1 MQGTADYVLCILP
14 YPEIMQKTITINGQ
28 QIAPGE
34 NRTVILNSYELH
46 TKTKVEIPVHVVHS
60 KNEGPAL
67 LLSAGMHGEETNGIE
82 IIRRIITR
90 PEVQSLKCGTLIVIP
105 VINVVSFLFGSRD
118 LPDGRDLN
126 RCFPGTKSGS
136 LGSRIAYDLM
146 KHILPI
152 IDFGVDFHTGGA
164 RINNYPQLRCVFG
177 FPENLAL
184 AERFSTPLIIDST
197 YRDGTFRKE
206 AAKKNK
212 PILVYE
218 GGESMRFDYLAINE
232 GVNGCLR
239 LMQTYHMIDFAMAPS
254 PSVKIKKDTWVRANS
269 SGLFHMNVSNGARVS
284 KGDLLG
290 AIHDPFGESE
300 DPMFSPAN
308 GYIIGIN
315 NQPVVNQGDAL
326 IHIGM
331 EDGNF

>member
-1 MQGTADYVLCILP
+1 MQLP
-14 YPEIMQKTITINGQ
+14 LTINKQ
-28 QIAPGE
+28 VIEAGE
-34 NRTVILNSYELH
+34 SKTVILNSYELH
-46 TKTKVEIPVHVVHS
+46 TKTKIEIPVHVIHA
-60 KNEGPAL
+60 KRKGPAL

-82 IIRRIITR
+82 IIRKIIAR
-90 PEVQSLKCGTLIVIP
+90 REVQNLKCGTLVAIP
-105 VINVVSFLFGSRD
+105 VINIVSFLYGSRD

-126 RCFPGTKSGS
+126 RCFPGTKNGS

-164 RINNYPQLRCVFG
+164 KINNFPQLRCVFD
-177 FPENLAL
+177 FPDNVNLAK
-184 AERFSTPLIIDST
+184 RFSPPLIIDST

-239 LMQTYHMIDFAMAPS
+239 LMTSYKMIDFDIPS
-254 PSVKIKKDTWVRANS
+254 NPSVKIKKDTWVRANN
-269 SGLFHMNVSNGARVS
+269 SGLFHMSVNNGAHVRQ
-284 KGDLLG
+284 GDLLG
-290 AIHDPFGESE
+290 IIFDPFGETE
-300 DPMFSPAN
+300 DKLLSPVT

-326 IHIGM
+326 IHVGM
-331 EDGNF
+331 EER